1 MSKKEKIA
9 AIAIVIA
16 LLAIY
21 FTPICGNLTTKQ
33 VTTVVFILII
43 ALLMCFRSARTCLT
57 EFAMIITILGG
68 CVLWQI

>member
-9 AIAIVIA
+9 AIAIVMA

-21 FTPICGNLTTKQ
+21 FTPICGNLTAKQ
-33 VTTVVFILII
+33 VTIVVLILII
-43 ALLMCFRSARTCLT
+43 ALLMCFRLVRSCLT

-68 CVLWQI
+68 CIL